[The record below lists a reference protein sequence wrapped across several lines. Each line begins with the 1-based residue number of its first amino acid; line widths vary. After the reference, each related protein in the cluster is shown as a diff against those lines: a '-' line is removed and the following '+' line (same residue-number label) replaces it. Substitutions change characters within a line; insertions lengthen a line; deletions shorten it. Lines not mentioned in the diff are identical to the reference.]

1 MEKATFTVHEVAE
14 YLNIGLNN
22 AYKLVR
28 DGEIHSVKIG
38 KQFRIPKIC
47 VDEWLITGKK

>member
-1 MEKATFTVHEVAE
+1 MEKATFTVHELAE

-28 DGEIHSVKIG
+28 DGEIHWVKI

-47 VDEWLITGKK
+47 VSRMANNW

>member
-1 MEKATFTVHEVAE
+1 MEKATFTVHELAE
-14 YLNIGLNN
+14 YINIGLNN